1 MQESAESNTD
11 PAQGT
16 TMSLQ
21 ETTTDTSGMTEKLP
35 AVLWNEGEVT
45 HICDTAAREEE
56 IVLYLNGREY
66 LHIVASP
73 NMLLEFGAGYFT
85 AAGIAEKILSVRI
98 DDKNVFVE
106 ADLFPGAGPREGF
119 APAEKKGHVVS
130 ELLITPE
137 EIFAVRK
144 AMDVDV
150 WRQTGGLHCAAL
162 WHDHKIIAVS
172 SDIGRHNAV
181 DKLIGFMTL
190 QGIPPGE
197 CVLGC
202 TGRQPKGMV
211 MKAVNA
217 GIPVIV
223 GRTAVTY
230 PGAMLAKEEGVT
242 LIGFTREN
250 RFTVYSHPERIAGF
264 PAEEPENGKGT
275 ENNGELLLS
284 GWQYD
289 KGSVKPAV
297 DVVVLEDTV
306 TLYLNGEKYL
316 DNTATLES
324 LEELGAGFFIA
335 AGITKKIRS
344 VKVRDADIFVEADEV
359 AEVCGKMESAG
370 GFCPR
375 ESAVNVEGGITISPE
390 EIFTVRE
397 QINTEEWDKTGALH
411 CAVLYYQGEVVY
423 SANDIGRHNAVDKVI
438 GYMTLHRL
446 PAGKCVL
453 GCTGRMP
460 HGMVSKAA
468 NAGIPV
474 IVSRAATT
482 STGAALAERSGITL
496 ICFTRPPRFTVYS
509 HPERIVGLGYEKG
522 I

>member
-1 MQESAESNTD
+1 MSMIEQEK
-11 PAQGT
+11 
-16 TMSLQ
+16 L
-21 ETTTDTSGMTEKLP
+21 TDTSSMTGKLP
-35 AVLWNEGEVT
+35 AVLWNNGNIT
-45 HICDTAAREEE
+45 QICDIAAREEE
-56 IVLYLNGREY
+56 IVLHLNGREF

-73 NMLLEFGAGYFT
+73 DMLLEFGAGYFI
-85 AAGIAEKILSVRI
+85 AAGIAERIISVRTE
-98 DDKNVFVE
+98 DKNVFVE

-119 APAEKKGHVVS
+119 APAEKKGHVTSNVMM
-130 ELLITPE
+130 TPE

-162 WHDHKIIAVS
+162 WHDHKIIAVA

-190 QGIPPGE
+190 QGISPGE
-197 CVLGC
+197 CVIGC

-230 PGAMLAKEEGVT
+230 PGAMLAKQEGVT
-242 LIGFTREN
+242 LVGFTREN
-250 RFTVYSHPERIAGF
+250 RFTVYSHPERITGF
-264 PAEEPENGKGT
+264 PTDETDCEADNDNET
-275 ENNGELLLS
+275 RLS

-289 KGSVKPAV
+289 NGT
-297 DVVVLEDTV
+297 VVRSADHVVSEDTA

-316 DNTATLES
+316 DNTATQEC

-335 AGITKKIRS
+335 AGITKKILS

-375 ESAVNVEGGITISPE
+375 ESTINVEGGVQITPE
-390 EIFTVRE
+390 EIFAVRE
-397 QINTEEWDKTGALH
+397 QINTEQWDKTGALH
-411 CAVLYYQGEVVY
+411 CAVLYYQGKVVY

-438 GYMTLHRL
+438 GYMTLNRL

-460 HGMVSKAA
+460 HGMVAKAA

-482 STGAALAERSGITL
+482 TDGAALAERSGITL

-509 HPERIVGLGYEKG
+509 HPERIIGLVSEKG